1 MAVGLTDLD
10 TGGTE
15 LQILICSS
23 WIDRVV
29 KSVIVIKISGLIL
42 RCVVFN
48 ELDKLRIDRGGR
60 WGSARDPCRSIY
72 WWIIQG
78 TKGLVTSSENGSESD
93 KHQRTRNNSSR
104 MSTARLLTVSQYALG
119 RGVCRG
125 CLPGGGL
132 CQTPPGTRGRHPSID
147 RQTPMKK

>member
-60 WGSARDPCRSIY
+60 
-72 WWIIQG
+72 
-78 TKGLVTSSENGSESD
+78 
-93 KHQRTRNNSSR
+93 
-104 MSTARLLTVSQYALG
+104 
-119 RGVCRG
+119 
-125 CLPGGGL
+125 
-132 CQTPPGTRGRHPSID
+132 
-147 RQTPMKK
+147 